1 MQLVFYLSTF
11 STLYMGHLLYLMFR
25 CDFDV
30 MESVDSVGLLGSKH
44 TKCSS
49 IDRYDQSCCPARQ
62 LSVSEQGRL
71 RTGEA
76 CPHVTH
82 VPYIHSAT
90 RQS

>member
-1 MQLVFYLSTF
+1 
-11 STLYMGHLLYLMFR
+11 
-25 CDFDV
+25 
-30 MESVDSVGLLGSKH
+30 MESLDLGGGLRSKH

-49 IDRYDQSCCPARQ
+49 IDRYDQSCCPPRQ